1 VSWLPAVVTAAP
13 ATEPVT
19 LAEAKTHCRVDGSDS
34 DNELAAMIVGARA
47 FVEDYCGTRLVSQ
60 TVVLRCSQWRD
71 LIDLPIAPLISVSS
85 ITYLDGAGEEQ
96 TLSTEVY
103 EAVLVGLEPH
113 IRLKVGQS
121 FPTVRC
127 ASDAIR
133 VTVVAGYAALPAP
146 IRHAMLLLL
155 SDWFDNRAVG
165 SFPDGAKALLSN
177 HRRF

>member
-1 VSWLPAVVTAAP
+1 MGWLPSVVTVAP
-13 ATEPVT
+13 ASEPVT
-19 LAEAKTHCRVDGSDS
+19 LVEAKTYCRVEGSDS
-34 DNELAAMIVGARA
+34 DAELNTMIAAARA
-47 FVEDYCGTRLVSQ
+47 FVEDYCGIKLVSQ
-60 TVVLRCSQWRD
+60 TVVLRCSSFCD
-71 LIDLPIAPLISVSS
+71 LIDLPVAPVISVSS
-85 ITYLDGAGEEQ
+85 ITYLDSAGAEQ
-96 TLSTEVY
+96 TLPTDVY

-121 FPTVRC
+121 WPAVRC

-146 IRHAMLLLL
+146 IKHAMLLML